1 MRIIPGF
8 IVINAYKKVE
18 DLICNI
24 SIFTKKWFNY
34 QSLWDLSPEMV
45 YSTLGLD
52 VDRWAALVAEI
63 QEARSMIDNE
73 ESAQYFGP
81 VLIKH
86 VIIRCIIILGI
97 NSIQSS

>member
-1 MRIIPGF
+1 MLF
-8 IVINAYKKVE
+8 NVYKLVD
-18 DLICNI
+18 DLISEI
-24 SIFTKKWFNY
+24 SVFSMKWFNY

-63 QEARSMIDNE
+63 QDARSMIDNE

-86 VIIRCIIILGI
+86 VFLSTYLLGI
-97 NSIQSS
+97 HCI